1 MGDKKIKVTA
11 TTVRVPVRTGHS
23 EAVYIET
30 KKPIEPDEVRK
41 LLAKSPGIIVIDDT
55 KKGLYPMPKD
65 IEGKYETFVGRIR
78 KDPFVKNGLWL
89 WVVADN
95 LLKGA
100 ASNAVQIA
108 EELIK

>member
-1 MGDKKIKVTA
+1 M
-11 TTVRVPVRTGHS
+11 RVPVRTGHS
-23 EAVYIET
+23 EAIYIET
-30 KKPIEPDEVRK
+30 KKPIEPDEVRA
-41 LLAKSPGIIVIDDT
+41 LLAASAGIVVIDDT

-65 IEGKYETFVGRIR
+65 IEGKYDTFVGRIR
-78 KDPFVKNGLWL
+78 KDPFVKNGMWL